1 MCQGHGSDF
10 KRKILLPTF
19 PTEPVVTVHDMER
32 SRSARISLQAIPAIF
47 HHAPLRCHL
56 TRPSD
61 AAMMGSY
68 RKKSAAWIVLVL
80 GMLAAAMFLHGDIDP
95 VHALAIF
102 ALCFICELI
111 DSGLGMGYGTI
122 LAPTLLLLGYDAHDI
137 VPTVLFSELL
147 SGFTASFFHNEIRNV
162 SLGVRGKDL
171 GPALILAAGSVL
183 GVTAGVVIALNLP
196 KDALNA
202 GVGIVILASGFF
214 VLLHSRRH
222 IEYRRW
228 KMLIVAIVASFN
240 KAVSGG
246 GYGPLVT
253 SGQVLSG
260 VSGKAAVGITSFAEA
275 FTCLLAVSL
284 FLFHGEHMNW
294 LLFIPMCAG
303 ALLSVP
309 FSVFIISVT
318 REHLLKTIIGLVTM
332 IMGAMTLIKVVL

>member
-1 MCQGHGSDF
+1 MNASYKQ
-10 KRKILLPTF
+10 K
-19 PTEPVVTVHDMER
+19 
-32 SRSARISLQAIPAIF
+32 SL
-47 HHAPLRCHL
+47 
-56 TRPSD
+56 
-61 AAMMGSY
+61 
-68 RKKSAAWIVLVL
+68 AWIALVL
-80 GMLAAAMFLHGDIDP
+80 GMFATAIHLHGGLDP
-95 VHALAIF
+95 LDALIIF
-102 ALCFICELI
+102 ALCFVCELV

-122 LAPTLLLLGYDAHDI
+122 LTPALLLLGYDAHDI
-137 VPTVLFSELL
+137 VPTVLLSELL
-147 SGFTASFFHNEIRNV
+147 SGFSASFFHNEIRNV
-162 SLGVRGKDL
+162 ALGIRGRDFW
-171 GPALILAAGSVL
+171 PALILASGSVL
-183 GVTAGVVIALNLP
+183 GVSAGVVIALNLP

-202 GVGIVILASGFF
+202 SVGIIILASGFF

-228 KMLIVAIVASFN
+228 KMVVLAIVASFN

-260 VSGKAAVGITSFAEA
+260 VSGKASVGITSFAEA

-284 FLFHGEHMNW
+284 FLARGEHMNW

-318 REHLLKTIIGLVTM
+318 QEHLLKLVIGVVTM
-332 IMGAMTLIKVVL
+332 IMGALTVLRVAS